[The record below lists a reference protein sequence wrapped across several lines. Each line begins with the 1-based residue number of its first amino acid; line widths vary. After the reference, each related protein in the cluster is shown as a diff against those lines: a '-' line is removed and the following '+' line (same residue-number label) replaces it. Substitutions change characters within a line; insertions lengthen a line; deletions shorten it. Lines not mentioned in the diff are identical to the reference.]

1 MVVVGRDGA
10 AHAHR
15 ADDPPVL
22 HQRDRASA
30 EDESI
35 VAERR
40 NVVGEELALAEPL
53 FEVARRCLEGRRR
66 IGLRASDLGR
76 HPEGAVHTVADDQAT
91 GVIDD
96 RDGDVESKRP
106 RLDKTPFDALAGPV
120 PCERHSQGTSTQIS
134 PPSTVTG

>member
-1 MVVVGRDGA
+1 VLVVGRDGA

-40 NVVGEELALAEPL
+40 NVVGAELALAEPL
-53 FEVARRCLEGRRR
+53 FEVAPS
-66 IGLRASDLGR
+66 IW
-76 HPEGAVHTVADDQAT
+76 
-91 GVIDD
+91 
-96 RDGDVESKRP
+96 
-106 RLDKTPFDALAGPV
+106 
-120 PCERHSQGTSTQIS
+120 SQTIR
-134 PPSTVTG
+134 

>member
-1 MVVVGRDGA
+1 MACGRVGDRVVVVGRDGA

-53 FEVARRCLEGRRR
+53 FEVAPS
-66 IGLRASDLGR
+66 IW
-76 HPEGAVHTVADDQAT
+76 
-91 GVIDD
+91 
-96 RDGDVESKRP
+96 
-106 RLDKTPFDALAGPV
+106 
-120 PCERHSQGTSTQIS
+120 SQTIR
-134 PPSTVTG
+134 